1 MRNSSPVNDI
11 QNIYC
16 SLEQAKSVIELMTI
30 YYTDTGDLDI
40 PEDVKINLLWTVQGL
55 LEKSI
60 EQTKKA
66 EEKAI
71 TAERKAVQ
79 NG

>member
-71 TAERKAVQ
+71 TTERKAVQ

>member
-71 TAERKAVQ
+71 TAERKAVK